1 MRLSDRSRSPLA
13 LAAYGLAA
21 VLAVLELSILW
32 LAIHPQVSDDYA
44 AYFITRTTT
53 CLVQPVTGEYQLGK
67 TLNFRSEGDDTREVR
82 PCGWTGPAGDGLHS
96 IGEESRLRFAIAQP
110 QDLVLTL
117 EMTGV
122 DLRNADARQIVV
134 LAGDAPVGEAAIP
147 AGETRTVS
155 FDIPASAIK
164 NGYLDILLKFP
175 NAVKPSDTIANTY
188 WRSIKLLTGRL
199 APAP

>member
-1 MRLSDRSRSPLA
+1 LRLSDRSPFA

-21 VLAVLELSILW
+21 LLALLELSILW
-32 LAIHPQVSDDYA
+32 LAVHPQVSEEYA

-53 CLVQPVTGEYQLGK
+53 CLVQPVTGAYQLGK
-67 TLNFRSEGDDTREVR
+67 TLNFRSEGDDTRELR
-82 PCGWTGPAGDGLHS
+82 PCGWTGPSGDGLDS

-122 DLRNADARQIVV
+122 ELRNADARKIVA
-134 LAGDAPVGEAAIP
+134 LAGDEPVGEATIP
-147 AGETRTVS
+147 AGTTETVS
-155 FDIPASAIK
+155 FPIPASAIK
-164 NGYLDILLKFP
+164 DGYLDILLKFP
-175 NAVKPSDTIANTY
+175 NAVRPSDTIANTY
-188 WRSIKLLTGRL
+188 WRSVKLLTGQL